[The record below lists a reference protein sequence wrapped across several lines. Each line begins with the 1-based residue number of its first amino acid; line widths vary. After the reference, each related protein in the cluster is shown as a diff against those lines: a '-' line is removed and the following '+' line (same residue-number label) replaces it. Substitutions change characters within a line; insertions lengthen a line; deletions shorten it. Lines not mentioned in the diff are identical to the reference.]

1 MINSPENIE
10 FLNLRNEDKRKRRE
24 AGENT
29 ELIDKREDEKVID
42 SSFSEANLAKII
54 EGAQLDL
61 NNLKNNPSFRNLSS
75 SNKILALFRIFSE
88 KLNELLSLYAQTVNV
103 DLRHAKQY
111 EEEIKKI
118 RIKQKL
124 LLKKIFGEI
133 NEEDS
138 LKIHEREIEELFS

>member
-29 ELIDKREDEKVID
+29 ELIDKREDD

-61 NNLKNNPSFRNLSS
+61 NNLKDNSSFRNLSS

-88 KLNELLSLYAQTVNV
+88 KLNELLSLYTQTVNV

-111 EEEIKKI
+111 EEEIKKSVLN
-118 RIKQKL
+118 KSC
-124 LLKKIFGEI
+124 F
-133 NEEDS
+133 
-138 LKIHEREIEELFS
+138 

>member
-10 FLNLRNEDKRKRRE
+10 FLNRKNEIKRKRRE
-24 AGENT
+24 TGENT
-29 ELIDKREDEKVID
+29 ELIDKRENEKVID
-42 SSFSEANLAKII
+42 SSFSEANLARII

-88 KLNELLSLYAQTVNV
+88 KLNELLSLYSQTVNV